1 MAGSASRFC
10 LLLLCIALLPGA
22 FGASSAATTAL
33 VGDLLIDGRSDSASD
48 RAVVL
53 VEGERITAVGGREI
67 IPEGAELVELPGMTL
82 MPGMINAH
90 EHPLMSEHDYQQAHL
105 EQSSAYKALM
115 GLAAMQRWL
124 LHGWTGVRVVGD
136 ADVFYANQDI
146 ARVIEKGV
154 FTGPRIT
161 GAGHYISTT
170 SSGGNVNYLSP
181 EQDVIPDGLIAD
193 GTDGMRKAVRT
204 EARYGSDWIKIL
216 VSGTY
221 LGVGDNPR
229 EVLFSEEELAAVMD
243 EAGRQNLPVAAHAHA
258 AEAIYQAVSAGV
270 RSIEH
275 GTFIDER
282 SMKLMAERGVYLVP
296 TIYIGD
302 FYGEGD
308 LLRAKDKNTGWSVDR
323 PQVLERVGQAHR
335 AGVKIVV
342 GLDLGGYN
350 MDPAIYAR
358 EFAVLIEAGL
368 SPMESIKAGTS
379 VAAELLMWDD
389 LGTLEPG
396 KLADVIAVPGNPLE
410 DITALER
417 VGFVM
422 IGGKIVRRPGRSTAG
437 PGITP
442 LPVD

>member
-1 MAGSASRFC
+1 MIRPTLGHA
-10 LLLLCIALLPGA
+10 
-22 FGASSAATTAL
+22 
-33 VGDLLIDGRSDSASD
+33 VIDGRAD
-48 RAVVL
+48 RALDATVVL
-53 VEGERITAVGGREI
+53 VEGERIAALGGRES
-67 IPEGAELVELPGMTL
+67 IPADADVIELQGMTL

-193 GTDGMRKAVRT
+193 GPNEMRKAVRT

-229 EVLFSEEELAAVMD
+229 EMLFSAGELAAVMD

-258 AEAIYQAVSAGV
+258 AEAIYQAVAAGA

-282 SMKLMAERGVYLVP
+282 SMKLMAERGTYLVP

-302 FYGEGD
+302 YYGDGD
-308 LLRAKDKNTGWSVDR
+308 LLRAKEKNTGWSVDR
-323 PQVLERVGQAHR
+323 PKVLERVGQAHR

-350 MDPAIYAR
+350 MDPEIYAR

-379 VAAELLMWDD
+379 VAAELLMWDE

-396 KLADVIAVPGNPLE
+396 KLADIIAVPGNPLE

-422 IGGKIVRRPGRSTAG
+422 LGGRVIRSPGRMAPIPGMALPG
-437 PGITP
+437 PE
-442 LPVD
+442 